1 MVNNNPSQAIKYL
14 AISILLMLSV
24 KIIAQ
29 NQEVNKP
36 KFPVYNCGF
45 GAGLDYGGIG
55 GRFTI
60 LPVEELQLF
69 GSVGYNFAG
78 VGFNAGSSF
87 RIITHKRIY
96 PYCGIM
102 YGYNAALL
110 AKIKNDIYNFVSYG
124 PSINLGFECWLRRPR
139 FINFEIVVPFLSQK
153 FQDDYQALKKIPNIV
168 FETKPRKFLFS
179 IGYHLVI

>member
-1 MVNNNPSQAIKYL
+1 MTKNKPSYAIKYL
-14 AISILLMLSV
+14 AISILIMFSV

-29 NQEVNKP
+29 NSEVNKP
-36 KFPVYNCGF
+36 KFPLYNCGF

-55 GRFTI
+55 GRLTI

-78 VGFNAGSSF
+78 VGFNAGTSF

-102 YGYNAALL
+102 YGYNAAMLV
-110 AKIKNDIYNFVSYG
+110 KIKNDTYNFISYG
-124 PSINLGFECWLRRPR
+124 PSINIGLEWWLRRPR
-139 FINFEIVVPFLSQK
+139 FLNLEIVVPFLSQN
-153 FQDDYQALKKIPNIV
+153 FQDDYQAIKKIPNIV
-168 FETKPRKFLFS
+168 FETKPRKFLIS
-179 IGYHLVI
+179 IGYHFVI